1 MSAPPPPQTSQAA
14 ALNPSEW
21 IEALVRCA
29 NGKYLEE
36 KACTKNKKLIEAH
49 VLPHAQ
55 RSDVDAFRRNMK
67 TEEMSQVLKKHEDNL
82 LATFQK
88 YAQAELSHGVQSTFG
103 DVSKDK
109 QLMLTKANVF
119 MKERNC

>member
-1 MSAPPPPQTSQAA
+1 MGRSFGKMCKWEIFGRKKFVQKNQEIS
-14 ALNPSEW
+14 
-21 IEALVRCA
+21 IEV
-29 NGKYLEE
+29 
-36 KACTKNKKLIEAH
+36 H

-82 LATFQK
+82 LATFKK

-103 DVSKDK
+103 DVSKGYH
-109 QLMLTKANVF
+109 
-119 MKERNC
+119 